1 MPEIESEVKFI
12 TGEDGCK
19 FTTQSNGDIIL
30 ITGIHLNKNQAAS
43 LAYLVNC
50 KKKLSFE
57 VKEID

>member
-1 MPEIESEVKFI
+1 MEVENEVKFT
-12 TGEDGCK
+12 TGEDGVK
-19 FTTQSNGDIIL
+19 FTTQSNGDIVI
-30 ITGIHLNKNQAAS
+30 ITGIHLTKDQAAS